1 MNLAPSSA
9 PSGLLKTN
17 IAEMLREQIVKGTLA
32 PGERIVEAKW
42 ATRFGVAQAS
52 IREAINILAQDGFI
66 SKESGRSARVIR
78 LSDGDVAHLY
88 DLRGVIEGLAARNA
102 AVGKPNLATLQACV
116 HQMREASEAGDREKL
131 LDADRQFH
139 LELCRLSENPYVIE
153 QARRILLPFFAFV
166 RMRVTSSGQETKVWE
181 KGLESHQRIVDLL
194 REGEPEVAE
203 HYVKRVMA
211 RFGKTAYDVWE
222 GRS

>member
-9 PSGLLKTN
+9 LSGLLKTN
-17 IAEMLREQIVKGTLA
+17 IAEMLREQIMKGTLA
-32 PGERIVEAKW
+32 PGERIIEAKW

-66 SKESGRSARVIR
+66 RKESGRSARVIR
-78 LSDGDVAHLY
+78 LSEGDVAHLY

-102 AVGKPNLATLQACV
+102 AAGKPNLATLQASV
-116 HQMREASEAGDREKL
+116 HQMREASEAGDRQKL
-131 LDADRQFH
+131 LDADLQFH
-139 LELCRLSENPYVIE
+139 LELCRLSQNPYVIE

-166 RMRVTSSGQETKVWE
+166 RMRVTTSGQETKVWE

>member
-9 PSGLLKTN
+9 LSGLLKTN
-17 IAEMLREQIVKGTLA
+17 IAEMLREQIMKGTLA
-32 PGERIVEAKW
+32 PGERIIEAKW

-66 SKESGRSARVIR
+66 RKESGRSARVIR
-78 LSDGDVAHLY
+78 LSEGDVAHLY

-102 AVGKPNLATLQACV
+102 AAGKPNLATLQASV
-116 HQMREASEAGDREKL
+116 HQMREASEAGDRRKL
-131 LDADRQFH
+131 LDADLQFH
-139 LELCRLSENPYVIE
+139 LELCRLSQNPYVIE

-166 RMRVTSSGQETKVWE
+166 RMRVTTSGQETKVWE